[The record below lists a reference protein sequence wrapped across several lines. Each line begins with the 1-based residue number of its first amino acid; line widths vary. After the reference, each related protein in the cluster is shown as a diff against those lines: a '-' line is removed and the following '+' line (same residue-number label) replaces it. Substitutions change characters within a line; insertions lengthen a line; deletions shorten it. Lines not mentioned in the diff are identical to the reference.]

1 MGTYMYSGFDPLA
14 CQVLCWPVIAKRGRY
29 GQYPIGAFG
38 PLKDKRQAPK
48 RYVQSPAR
56 KRFRGQALPP
66 TWPRD
71 LSSFFTQAYFRP
83 RRFSACFFIPFYK
96 KTVPN
101 WMPKL
106 INWPLLATS
115 IMGEVALKYR
125 LMPESPDSDIEAIVS
140 EIPGVLPEDAKFGAH
155 EIKPFA
161 FGLKA
166 IMIAIIGI
174 DRDGFATEV
183 EDGLNSLKDV
193 QTVILEEQSLI

>member
-1 MGTYMYSGFDPLA
+1 
-14 CQVLCWPVIAKRGRY
+14 
-29 GQYPIGAFG
+29 
-38 PLKDKRQAPK
+38 
-48 RYVQSPAR
+48 
-56 KRFRGQALPP
+56 
-66 TWPRD
+66 
-71 LSSFFTQAYFRP
+71 
-83 RRFSACFFIPFYK
+83 
-96 KTVPN
+96 
-101 WMPKL
+101 MPKL
-106 INWPLLATS
+106 INWPLLATL

-125 LMPESPDSDIEAIVS
+125 LMLESPDSDIEAIVS

-183 EDGLNSLKDV
+183 EDGLNSLKEV